1 MASPPDQS
9 PDVKEFDSELIERG
23 GSFGERTR
31 TNPVAIS
38 RCSVEVADD
47 EAAER
52 CVTALIQFER
62 YLRKRPD
69 DAKFYEWANI
79 RRKGHRFDFD
89 IYWYDR
95 RFFEERKEAYKV
107 GAHALAFQRFG
118 TTPSDF
124 SVRHQS
130 VPADFSHV

>member
-1 MASPPDQS
+1 VASRADQS
-9 PDVKEFDSELIERG
+9 PDVEEYNSKLIERG
-23 GSFGERTR
+23 GSFGARTR

-38 RCSVEVADD
+38 RCSVEVADH

-69 DAKFYEWANI
+69 DATFYEWANI
-79 RRKGHRFDFD
+79 RRRGNRFDFD

-124 SVRHQS
+124 SVQHQS
-130 VPADFSHV
+130 VPADFSRV